1 MKTKLRKIVLLL
13 LIILTVTSCK
23 NNDTVSTSNTI
34 ENNQSIEKTIKK
46 KKIKPKRVIDDFL
59 QLAPI
64 QNASVGIKVVNLDK
78 NKVLYE
84 KNQGIS
90 LVPAS
95 NMKLIT
101 TGIALETL
109 GKDYRFKTT
118 ITYDGVIQADGTLDG
133 NIYIIG
139 GGDPTLGSKYLVA
152 KNPEKTI
159 TNAEKEKQ
167 LEFLTTWT
175 EEVKELGIKKINGK
189 IIADPSYL
197 PETTLSPTWE
207 WGDLRYYFAS
217 HPSGLTFM
225 DNNIRL
231 TLKRNGNK
239 IKAEISPKYSNTKIT
254 NKVVVDQDEKTK
266 ITVVVVPYSN
276 EIIILGVLNK
286 GTASYTTVMQDPAS
300 TLATLFSTTLKR
312 SGVNNRGGEL
322 RSIKNNIEK
331 YEENQDMKEIYVNY
345 SPKLEKIVALTNKYS
360 INLFAEHLKLEVEK
374 KNSNKIKSLW
384 AKNIDTDGMYI
395 YDGSGLSRYDG
406 VTPNNIVEILKY
418 MYDSP
423 EFDVFYNSLAKPGEN
438 GTFKEFD
445 KDTILID
452 NLHAKSGTLTG
463 VKSYGGYMY
472 NKDGDLLAFSILVNH
487 HGMSGKAIGK
497 ELEKVMESFYYL
509 H

>member
-1 MKTKLRKIVLLL
+1 MKIKFRKLILLL
-13 LIILTVTSCK
+13 VILVVTSCK
-23 NNDTVSTSNTI
+23 NNDTVSPSNTI
-34 ENNQSIEKTIKK
+34 GNNQKTEKNIKE
-46 KKIKPKRVIDDFL
+46 KKIKPKKVIDNFL
-59 QLAPI
+59 QLDPI

-84 KNQGIS
+84 KNQEIS

-118 ITYDGVIQADGTLDG
+118 ITYDGEIKADGTLDG

-152 KNPEKTI
+152 KNPEGRI
-159 TNAEKEKQ
+159 TDAERKKQ
-167 LEFLTTWT
+167 IEFLMTWV
-175 EEVKELGIKKINGK
+175 EEIKELGIKKINGK
-189 IIADPSYL
+189 VIADPSYL

-217 HPSGLTFM
+217 YPSGLTFM

-231 TLKRNGNK
+231 ILRKDGDK
-239 IKAEISPKYSNTKIT
+239 IKAEINPKYSKTKIT
-254 NKVVVDQDEKTK
+254 NKVVVDKDEKTK
-266 ITVVVVPYSN
+266 ITVVAVPYSN
-276 EIIILGVLNK
+276 EIITLGVLNK
-286 GTASYTTVMQDPAS
+286 GIASYTTVMQDPAS

-312 SGVNNRGGEL
+312 SGIDNRGGEL
-322 RSIKNNIEK
+322 RSKKNNIEK
-331 YEENQDMKEIYVNY
+331 YEENQDMKEIYINY

-360 INLFAEHLKLEVEK
+360 INLFAEHLKLEIEK
-374 KNSNKIKSLW
+374 NNSKKIKSLW
-384 AKNIDTDGMYI
+384 SENIDVDGMYI

-406 VTPNNIVEILKY
+406 VTPNNIIDVLKY
-418 MYDSP
+418 MHRSS

-438 GTFKEFD
+438 GTFKEFE
-445 KDTILID
+445 KDTVLID
-452 NLHAKSGTLTG
+452 NLRAKSGTLTG
-463 VKSYGGYMY
+463 VKSYSGYMY
-472 NKDGDLLAFSILVNH
+472 NKDGNLIAFCILVNH

-509 H
+509 K